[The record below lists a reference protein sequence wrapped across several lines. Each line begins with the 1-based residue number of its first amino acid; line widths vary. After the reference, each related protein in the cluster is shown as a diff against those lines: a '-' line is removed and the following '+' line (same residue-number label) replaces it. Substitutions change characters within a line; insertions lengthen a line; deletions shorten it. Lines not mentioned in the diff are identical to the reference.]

1 MTKYKIQESDRQNT
15 ANSYKNSAKMIKLND
30 IKQLLNHIYQ
40 TVSQF
45 KRFNDVQSQVVKHFE
60 FYINVINL

>member
-30 IKQLLNHIYQ
+30 NKQLLDHIYQ

-45 KRFNDVQSQVVKHFE
+45 KRFNDIQSQVVKHFE
-60 FYINVINL
+60 FYRVN

>member
-30 IKQLLNHIYQ
+30 NKQLLGHIYQ

-60 FYINVINL
+60 FYRVN

>member
-1 MTKYKIQESDRQNT
+1 MKHDKIQESDRQNT
-15 ANSYKNSAKMIKLND
+15 ANSYKNSAKLIKLND
-30 IKQLLNHIYQ
+30 NKQLLDHIYP

-60 FYINVINL
+60 FYRVN

>member
-15 ANSYKNSAKMIKLND
+15 ANSYKNSAEMIKLND
-30 IKQLLNHIYQ
+30 NKQLLDHIYQ

-60 FYINVINL
+60 FYRVN

>member
-30 IKQLLNHIYQ
+30 DKQLLDHIYQ

-60 FYINVINL
+60 FYRVN

>member
-1 MTKYKIQESDRQNT
+1 MTKYKIQESDKQNT

-30 IKQLLNHIYQ
+30 NKQLLDYIYQ
-40 TVSQF
+40 TVSQV

-60 FYINVINL
+60 FYRVN

>member
-30 IKQLLNHIYQ
+30 NKQLLDHIYQ

-60 FYINVINL
+60 FYRVN